1 MTRTVEEALREKID
15 AFAVACARQAIT
27 PEGAVEIGATRR
39 TLEAAIRALASP
51 PPAERGMASGE
62 CGSCGQTVPL
72 WLGDHQHPEGW
83 PCFGSGCLPSSAPAR
98 DDRGEE
104 PDPDL
109 VRWLVA
115 GEWPRELSPVEVLD
129 RAVALA
135 RETAARPA
143 ASSSGEA
150 TALRELAQRF
160 SDPSLRDA
168 ALLGV
173 LNGEAF
179 TRGRKA
185 GIGAAARAV
194 EEQMVSHGAD
204 AASIIRRLALPSP
217 AQATTPAGCGCGEG
231 GLCERHRIEGHCCGE
246 YGAYCDSDV
255 HAAPASPQAT
265 TPAPSHDAKE

>member
-98 DDRGEE
+98 DDRGAE
-104 PDPDL
+104 P
-109 VRWLVA
+109 
-115 GEWPRELSPVEVLD
+115 
-129 RAVALA
+129 
-135 RETAARPA
+135 AARSWRLLSDCVRNRISGWRLEADARHLSDAEVRTLAACARGLEIHTEPLLAPDRA

-150 TALRELAQRF
+150 TALREAAMRVLVRHR
-160 SDPSLRDA
+160 DVVDGTPCGCDDCRILRR
-168 ALLGV
+168 AL
-173 LNGEAF
+173 
-179 TRGRKA
+179 
-185 GIGAAARAV
+185 
-194 EEQMVSHGAD
+194 
-204 AASIIRRLALPSP
+204 AASPSQP
-217 AQATTPAGCGCGEG
+217 EKAANAAT
-231 GLCERHRIEGHCCGE
+231 
-246 YGAYCDSDV
+246 
-255 HAAPASPQAT
+255 
-265 TPAPSHDAKE
+265 KENP